1 VGEGGDVMS
10 DVYEMADRQLVRN
23 LTEKSNM
30 SSVVIGID
38 PGLTGAYA
46 ALSDT
51 GDVLLIDDL
60 PVIRDG
66 SSAWIDADKLLSELL
81 TLKPSHITAVIERV
95 HAMPRNGSKGA
106 FSQGCT
112 FASTLATLQIARARI
127 EFVTPVTW
135 KRSLGLI
142 GEKDLSDNERKK
154 RSLDKARLLFP
165 FMDLAKQ
172 KHHGRAEALLIAH
185 WYLKTQLREQAA

>member
-1 VGEGGDVMS
+1 MS
-10 DVYEMADRQLVRN
+10 
-23 LTEKSNM
+23 T
-30 SSVVIGID
+30 VILGID

-46 ALSDT
+46 ALNVS
-51 GDVLLIDDL
+51 GDVVLIADL
-60 PVIRDG
+60 PIMRDA
-66 SSAWIDADKLLSELL
+66 SSAWIDADTLLSSLL
-81 TLKPSHITAVIERV
+81 TLRPSNITAVIERV

-135 KRSLGLI
+135 KRALGLL
-142 GEKDLSDNERKK
+142 GEKDLTDTERKK

-165 FMDLAKQ
+165 FMDLSKQ

-185 WYLKTQLREQAA
+185 WFHKSHQREQAA

>member
-1 VGEGGDVMS
+1 MS
-10 DVYEMADRQLVRN
+10 TVI
-23 LTEKSNM
+23 
-30 SSVVIGID
+30 IGID
-38 PGLTGAYA
+38 PGLTGAFA
-46 ALSDT
+46 ALNEA
-51 GDVLLIDDL
+51 GEVLALDDL
-60 PVIRDG
+60 PIMRDAG
-66 SSAWIDADKLLSELL
+66 SAWVDADTLLGALL
-81 TLKPSHITAVIERV
+81 ALRPASLTAVIERV

-135 KRSLGLI
+135 KRSMNLI
-142 GEKDLSDNERKK
+142 GPEKLTDTERKK

-165 FMDLAKQ
+165 DVDLTKQ

-185 WYLKTQLREQAA
+185 WFQKSQRQEKAA